1 MSGNRLRFHPW
12 LPAIVVALLF
22 ASSGSAGAGLADDP
36 RDHGYVTVVVNRALE
51 TERTRVDVPWSNPS
65 TGNRGVIVIERTFY
79 RDPATPCREY
89 RRTVERPGQP
99 TAMVRGTG
107 CRVGGGI
114 WTLDETATGGAS
126 GLAPSAV
133 ESSPAEPPATP
144 PASEHGRPTGGAEK
158 AKPKAE
164 ARVQPPPPAKASPPP
179 QAKASPPPPPPPAT
193 PPATAT
199 ASPPSPSQPSP
210 GQTPRV
216 PGYTL
221 PSKIPL

>member
-1 MSGNRLRFHPW
+1 MSGNLLRFRPW
-12 LPAIVVALLF
+12 PPAIVAALMLGS
-22 ASSGSAGAGLADDP
+22 AGSAGAGLADDP

-65 TGNRGVIVIERTFY
+65 TGNRGVIVIERTYY

-99 TAMVRGTG
+99 TTIVRGTG

-114 WTLDETATGGAS
+114 WTLDESATGGGS
-126 GLAPSAV
+126 GPAPTAA
-133 ESSPAEPPATP
+133 ESPPAQPAEPS
-144 PASEHGRPTGGAEK
+144 PASEQGRPAGSAEK
-158 AKPKAE
+158 AKPKAK
-164 ARVQPPPPAKASPPP
+164 ARVQPPPLAKASPPP
-179 QAKASPPPPPPPAT
+179 APS
-193 PPATAT
+193 ATAPAST
-199 ASPPSPSQPSP
+199 ASQPSSSQPSP
-210 GQTPRV
+210 SQTPRV

>member
-1 MSGNRLRFHPW
+1 MSGNRLRFRPW
-12 LPAIVVALLF
+12 PPAIVAALLLG
-22 ASSGSAGAGLADDP
+22 SSGSAGAGLADDP

-65 TGNRGVIVIERTFY
+65 TGNRGVIVIERTYY

-99 TAMVRGTG
+99 TAIVRGTG

-114 WTLDETATGGAS
+114 WTLEETAAGGAS
-126 GLAPSAV
+126 GPATSAA
-133 ESSPAEPPATP
+133 ESSPAEPPAP
-144 PASEHGRPTGGAEK
+144 SPASEHARPTGGGEK
-158 AKPKAE
+158 VKPKAE

-179 QAKASPPPPPPPAT
+179 PPPA
-193 PPATAT
+193 PSATAPAST
-199 ASPPSPSQPSP
+199 ASQPSPIQPSPSQPSP
-210 GQTPRV
+210 SQAPRV